1 MSDASAT
8 FAHPEAGDL
17 PPGAAPTFGEGE
29 HHGPGI
35 ESPLVLS
42 AVEERLGLR
51 RSAYPVGQFALDDIP
66 ATGQLKIFQSTVPG
80 FVHIDADIAYERGG
94 MVHYEAEVRETW
106 LDRTSEGGSGS
117 PADVVRALADL
128 ARLPHQ
134 STVKVHFDA

>member
-1 MSDASAT
+1 M
-8 FAHPEAGDL
+8 
-17 PPGAAPTFGEGE
+17 
-29 HHGPGI
+29 
-35 ESPLVLS
+35 
-42 AVEERLGLR
+42 
-51 RSAYPVGQFALDDIP
+51 
-66 ATGQLKIFQSTVPG
+66 PG